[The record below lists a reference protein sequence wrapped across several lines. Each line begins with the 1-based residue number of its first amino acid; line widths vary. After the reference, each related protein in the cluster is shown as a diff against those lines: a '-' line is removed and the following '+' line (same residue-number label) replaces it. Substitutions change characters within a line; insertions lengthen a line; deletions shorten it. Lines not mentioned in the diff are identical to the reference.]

1 MPATTCRRIFHVR
14 LQDGREALIEIA
26 SLSVLS
32 GRIARRELVA
42 ALDWAVENQ
51 ALLSA
56 KWEELNP

>member
-1 MPATTCRRIFHVR
+1 M
-14 LQDGREALIEIA
+14 QDGRETLVEIA

-32 GRIARRELVA
+32 GRIARRELAA
-42 ALDWAVENQ
+42 ALAWAAENQ